1 MDSANTQV
9 AFEIHHLGLRWFTAA
24 FHDLSGEFVLDPDG
38 QGGQLSVVV
47 RMASIDCDSAFWDER
62 LRSPQWFDTAKFPH
76 MVYRSSRIDFQ
87 GPTRATVHGDLT
99 LHGITRPVT
108 LAVTDIDCPQTRGD
122 GRGPVSLPGSRAA
135 EEVGL
140 WLGARLLAGWRL
152 RRHHRAGQLRRRDAH
167 AGVPPTA
174 GGAAAVRAGERCGRC
189 AV

>member
-1 MDSANTQV
+1 VRIVRVRAARQWIAALGLLGALATPCGAHHMDSANTQV

-24 FHDLSGEFVLDPDG
+24 FHDLSGEFELDPDG
-38 QGGQLSVVV
+38 QGGQLTVVV
-47 RMASIDCDSAFWDER
+47 GMASIDCDSAFWDER

-122 GRGPVSLPGSRAA
+122 GAA
-135 EEVGL
+135 RCRFLGHAQLKRSDFGL
-140 WLGARLLAGWRL
+140 
-152 RRHHRAGQLRRRDAH
+152 AH
-167 AGVPPTA
+167 AFWQ
-174 GGAAAVRAGERCGRC
+174 GGDSVDIIVHGS
-189 AV
+189 